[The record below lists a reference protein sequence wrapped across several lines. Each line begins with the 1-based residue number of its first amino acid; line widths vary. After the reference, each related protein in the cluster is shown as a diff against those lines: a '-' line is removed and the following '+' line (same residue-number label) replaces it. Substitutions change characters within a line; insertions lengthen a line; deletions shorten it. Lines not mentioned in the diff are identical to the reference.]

1 MNDKFIKNIIKQ
13 HSNIFKLATL
23 ETQIEKFEEEKQE
36 YLKAIQMTYNHTK
49 KNDYDKKALEELA
62 DCCIVAIGIMRFD
75 KKQGNLCLQE
85 ILTYNNVYSH
95 TFFSMGFIKEAIE
108 NKMKINKKRK
118 WEVKKGYYKHKG
130 GENE

>member
-1 MNDKFIKNIIKQ
+1 MNEKFIKNIIKQ
-13 HSNIFKLATL
+13 HSSIFKLATL

-49 KNDYDKKALEELA
+49 KNDYDKKPLEELA

-75 KKQGNLCLQE
+75 KKQGNLYLQE

-118 WEVKKGYYKHKG
+118 WEVKKGYYKHKD
-130 GENE
+130 EK